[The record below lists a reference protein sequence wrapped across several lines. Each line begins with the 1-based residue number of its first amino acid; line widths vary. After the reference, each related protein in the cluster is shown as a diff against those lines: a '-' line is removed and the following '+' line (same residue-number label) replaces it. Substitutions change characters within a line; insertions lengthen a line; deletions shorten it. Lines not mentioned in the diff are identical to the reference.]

1 MANYLGDFA
10 EDTADITFAWDS
22 NDGDGASVTR
32 TVDGTVYVQK
42 VGALASSSTTAATV
56 TKANPGVVT
65 DTAHGLEN
73 GDEMFFYNMTE
84 MTELNQTIGV
94 AANKADDTFEIA
106 STAGYGAAE
115 TTGGA
120 WIQVNTAEVTDTED
134 YKGVT
139 GSHLCV
145 IDTSGDDYFEAG
157 ADYIVYLNAATID
170 GQVVN
175 VALAMFSI
183 ENRFAEVDVVKVS
196 GDATAADNLELMY
209 DGTGYAGGTIV
220 LQSDMTKIHG
230 TAITETATQL
240 AGAFTKF
247 FDVATPTGTVNSIPD
262 AVAGAAG
269 GLFIAGTNAATAVTT
284 AFTTNIIGDITG
296 ALSGAVG
303 SVTGAVG
310 SVGAG
315 GIVAATFGA
324 DAITNATIADNAI
337 AVENIKDAAITA
349 AKLGADCI
357 TNAKIADDAIAA
369 ENLKTGAISADAFAA
384 DAIVAAT
391 LATGALTADAFAA
404 DALVAATFATDSI
417 AADALKADAVTEIVT
432 AILAGTADGVALSDI
447 LTRLNA
453 LAKGKIQRTTD
464 TSVYKKED
472 GTTTA
477 FTNVIATGGRNL

>member
-196 GDATAADNLELMY
+196 GDA
-209 DGTGYAGGTIV
+209 
-220 LQSDMTKIHG
+220 
-230 TAITETATQL
+230 
-240 AGAFTKF
+240 
-247 FDVATPTGTVNSIPD
+247 
-262 AVAGAAG
+262 
-269 GLFIAGTNAATAVTT
+269 
-284 AFTTNIIGDITG
+284 
-296 ALSGAVG
+296 
-303 SVTGAVG
+303 
-310 SVGAG
+310 
-315 GIVAATFGA
+315 
-324 DAITNATIADNAI
+324 
-337 AVENIKDAAITA
+337 
-349 AKLGADCI
+349 
-357 TNAKIADDAIAA
+357 
-369 ENLKTGAISADAFAA
+369 
-384 DAIVAAT
+384 
-391 LATGALTADAFAA
+391 
-404 DALVAATFATDSI
+404 
-417 AADALKADAVTEIVT
+417 VTEIVT